1 MTFKYKITSSS
12 QLNDNEEF
20 DLNNF
25 DKLFCENE
33 KKKYKYKETITF
45 KDKIFWKKNKSFN
58 NLGTL
63 LFISG
68 PGRQGNHL
76 MIAVMDNAKQIRSN
90 IGEDSFLDNFFNFTK
105 IDEKKTLSII
115 KNPKKN
121 IDFIL
126 KLSGKKKFNKWK
138 KLWLLWKKQEKPDTW
153 SGIEGRKHWVTDYKN
168 YLPKINYPAFE
179 KYLNDNRLK
188 IAKCNN
194 FMKIF
199 EIYLKATNLL
209 FEEDKNFKINFRYSG
224 SGLRRELLY
233 LMNNCENI
241 QCIVPIRRFESF
253 YYTISKSYFGNSK
266 LNQKKLNEAWEH
278 WRHKVLDYLILK
290 KRYPKNFHLV
300 RFEDLTKKPTTVF
313 NSLMK
318 KLKIKEKSSN
328 FKVTILGKSVDGNS
342 SFFKTNKKNKYG
354 IYKQKYK
361 NNLSEV
367 ILPKEYKKI
376 IGCINKYSIL

>member
-76 MIAVMDNAKQIRSN
+76 MIAAMDNSKKIRSN
-90 IGEDSFLDNFFNFTK
+90 IGEDSFLDNFFNFAKINETK
-105 IDEKKTLSII
+105 TINII

-121 IDFIL
+121 INFIL
-126 KLSGKKKFNKWK
+126 NLSGKKKFNKWK
-138 KLWLLWKKQEKPDTW
+138 KLWQLWKKQKKPDTW
-153 SGIEGRKHWVTDYKN
+153 SGIEGKKWITDYKN
-168 YLPKINYPAFE
+168 FLPEIDYPAFE
-179 KYLNDNRLK
+179 KYLIENRFR

-209 FEEDKNFKINFRYSG
+209 FEKNKNFKINFRYSG

-233 LMNNCENI
+233 LMKNCQNL

-253 YYTISKSYFGNSK
+253 YYTITKSYFGNSK
-266 LNQKKLNEAWEH
+266 ITQKKLNEAWEH
-278 WRHKVLDYLILK
+278 WRHKVVDYLILK
-290 KRYPKNFHLV
+290 NRYPKNFHIV
-300 RFEDLTKKPTTVF
+300 RFEDLTNKPLKVLSKLL
-313 NSLMK
+313 NI
-318 KLKIKEKSSN
+318 LKIKEKTLKFQVS
-328 FKVTILGKSVDGNS
+328 ILGKNVEGNS

-354 IYKQKYK
+354 IYKTKYQ
-361 NNLSEV
+361 NNLENV
-367 ILPKEYKKI
+367 ILPKEYKI
-376 IGCINKYSIL
+376 IKNYINKYSIL